1 MFGETILHKL
11 ANRKDATKEMFFE
24 HIDLGTDVNQV
35 DLMKDSPIGLLLYN
49 EREDIVEAILEKYPK
64 SVDPSLFLRD
74 ILNILNEKE
83 KKKHLKIFQNFMKK
97 NDLYNNP
104 GRRFSEQII
113 EIGKRAAEDG
123 ESGLVME
130 LLKIEVTNRSKLF
143 KGVFSAAFKKG
154 DVQLIEKLFNE
165 HKNQLWIAIEDDDS
179 LLHHA
184 CKNGDYF
191 STDFA
196 LNYFNANI
204 EYFVPKEELKG
215 RDEVLLYP
223 PLSWAIL
230 SRNKKVIFRMVD
242 TISAQGVQKIN
253 FLANNTKEEQYDPLA
268 MALHSRDYAISEF
281 LLNNGYFTN
290 QYVFKNL
297 REEREKDRDKLKMLA
312 TMNAESTFK
321 DITLKKN
328 MPF

>member
-1 MFGETILHKL
+1 MFNETILHKL
-11 ANRKDATKEMFFE
+11 ANQKDVKKEMFFE
-24 HIDLGTDVNQV
+24 HLDLGADVNQV

-49 EREDIVEAILEKYPK
+49 KREDIVEAILEKYPK
-64 SVDPSLFLRD
+64 SVNPSLFLRD

-104 GRRFSEQII
+104 TKKFSEQVVK
-113 EIGKRAAEDG
+113 IGKRAAEDG

-130 LLKIEVTNRSKLF
+130 LLKIQVTNRSKLF
-143 KGVFSAAFKKG
+143 KGVFSAAFKTG
-154 DVQLIEKLFNE
+154 DIKLVEKLFNE
-165 HKNQLWIAIEDDDS
+165 HKNQLRVAIENDDG

-191 STDFA
+191 LTIFA
-196 LNYFNANI
+196 LKHFSSDT
-204 EYFVPKEELKG
+204 EYFISGEELKG
-215 RDEVLLYP
+215 RNEVLTYP
-223 PLSWAIL
+223 PLSWAVF
-230 SRNKKVIFRMVD
+230 SKNKKVIFEMVD
-242 TISAQGVQKIN
+242 TIYAQGVQKIN
-253 FLANNTKEEQYDPLA
+253 FLANNTKEKQYDPLA
-268 MALHSRDYAISEF
+268 IALHSRDYDISEF

-297 REEREKDRDKLKMLA
+297 REERAEDGAKLEMLA
-312 TMNAESTFK
+312 TMNTESTFK